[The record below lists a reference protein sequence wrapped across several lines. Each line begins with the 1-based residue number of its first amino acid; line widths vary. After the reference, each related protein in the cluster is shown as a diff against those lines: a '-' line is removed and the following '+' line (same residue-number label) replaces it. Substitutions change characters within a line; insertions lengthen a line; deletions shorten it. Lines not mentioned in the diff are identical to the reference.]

1 MNSEQKAAL
10 HRLIYIAKQNRGQSR
25 KVADFLLAWWNA
37 DTCGGFD
44 LTDLWAVDDA
54 ISNDMLTIL
63 LMVTEV
69 HSYPDSLGYEN
80 DFVAILR
87 EWRPHLLQNAVLS

>member
-1 MNSEQKAAL
+1 MNEGISGK
-10 HRLIYIAKQNRGQSR
+10 IANLFINSK
-25 KVADFLLAWWNA
+25 
-37 DTCGGFD
+37 
-44 LTDLWAVDDA
+44 
-54 ISNDMLTIL
+54 LTIL